1 MFGTPH
7 TRGNETILVVDD
19 ERFVLSCVTGILR
32 HAGFEVLEAAS
43 PEEALRI
50 GLAHRDAIDLIVCDV
65 VMPGLAGP
73 ALVEQFA
80 MLHPESQCLFMA
92 GLPDHPDVH
101 RHILQRGRAFLPK
114 PFFPKDLV
122 AKVRSMLREAPPK
135 AMIAGA

>member
-1 MFGTPH
+1 MIGIPQTP
-7 TRGNETILVVDD
+7 GNETILVVDD
-19 ERFVLSCVTGILR
+19 ERFVLSCVTGTLR
-32 HAGFEVLEAAS
+32 NAGFQVLEAAS

-73 ALVEQFA
+73 ALVEELA
-80 MLHPESQCLFMA
+80 VLHPESQCLFMA

-114 PFFPKDLV
+114 PFFPRELV
-122 AKVRSMLREAPPK
+122 AKVRGMLKEAPPK
-135 AMIAGA
+135 AMVAGA